1 MHTTTIHTWI
11 VGVFPMLTQEKEDKN
26 KNKRVYSLMAKL
38 SLCFQR

>member
-11 VGVFPMLTQEKEDKN
+11 VGVFPMLTQEKQD